1 MTIIGLISDTHS
13 FLDEQVFKYFSDCDE
28 IWHAGDIGTIEI
40 IEKLKNFKPT
50 RLVYGNIDSK
60 EIQWEVPENQYFEIE
75 NLKIW
80 MTHIG
85 AIPPSYNPTLKKRLK
100 ENLPNVFVC
109 GHSHI
114 LRVMKDEK
122 LNNLIYINPGAA
134 GREGFH
140 KVRTL
145 LKMVLDQGKIIKIE
159 AIELGLR
166 GK

>member
-1 MTIIGLISDTHS
+1 MTIIGLISDPHP
-13 FLDEQVFKYFSDCDE
+13 FFDEQVFKYFSDCDE